1 MADIQTEKA
10 FKKQEGINLYNK
22 YLLYQ
27 EEVPT
32 KTVVKKK
39 KDQTVKRKA
48 KKMKKIRYFKK
59 IGLGIKTPSDAI
71 QGT

>member
-10 FKKQEGINLYNK
+10 FKKQDGLNLYNK
-22 YLLYQ
+22 YLLYG

-39 KDQTVKRKA
+39 KDQAVKRKA
-48 KKMKKIRYFKK
+48 KKWRQSDTSKK
-59 IGLGIKTPSDAI
+59 SD
-71 QGT
+71 

>member
-10 FKKQEGINLYNK
+10 FKKQDGLNLYNK
-22 YLLYQ
+22 YLLYG

-39 KDQTVKRKA
+39 KDQAKSFLIISKKAFTEKR
-48 KKMKKIRYFKK
+48 
-59 IGLGIKTPSDAI
+59 
-71 QGT
+71 

>member
-39 KDQTVKRKA
+39 KDQTVNR
-48 KKMKKIRYFKK
+48 IRHKNSFRCHSRY
-59 IGLGIKTPSDAI
+59 LYR
-71 QGT
+71 